1 MSKKTQPKQN
11 HQPDGFVA
19 DANVHTFHHN
29 NDGID
34 STNDSANVSGH
45 FTEFTSTNTNPIGV
59 DEIPTLEK
67 YQHDPNSRGYY

>member
-1 MSKKTQPKQN
+1 MSKKTQPPQT

-19 DANVHTFHHN
+19 DANLHTFHHIT
-29 NDGID
+29 DEID
-34 STNDSANVSGH
+34 STKNSVNVSGH
-45 FTEFTSTNTNPIGV
+45 FTEYTPTNTNPVGV